1 MCLYD
6 QIVFSPMKQTLSDSD
21 RFAAKL
27 FAAAID
33 CLRDNDKTGQ
43 FDIQKLSA
51 EDIINL
57 FSSSSSRS

>member
-1 MCLYD
+1 MSLYD
-6 QIVFSPMKQTLSDSD
+6 QIVFSPMKKILNDSD
-21 RFAAKL
+21 RFSAKI

-43 FDIQKLSA
+43 FDIQTLTA

-57 FSSSSSRS
+57 FKRG